1 MLKISKSALQR
12 SHDNLEASLREAQS
26 EAVSLKAT
34 VSQMAADSSAIQC
47 QLEATKVG
55 RREPSGK
62 EGGGWVG
69 GRGEGEVLVL
79 GENFVTWCLTCMLY
93 RLRETKPL
101 LRA

>member
-55 RREPSGK
+55 RREPGWK

-69 GRGEGEVLVL
+69 DRGEGES
-79 GENFVTWCLTCMLY
+79 
-93 RLRETKPL
+93 
-101 LRA
+101 